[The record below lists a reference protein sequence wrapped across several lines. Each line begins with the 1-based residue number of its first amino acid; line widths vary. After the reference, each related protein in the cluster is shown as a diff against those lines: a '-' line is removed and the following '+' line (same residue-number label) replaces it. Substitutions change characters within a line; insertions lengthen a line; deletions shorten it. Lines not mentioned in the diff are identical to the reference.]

1 VDVEP
6 AVVTEVR
13 PLYGRHPVLELL
25 RSGARRTDEVAVL
38 AGGHGSLQEIVALA
52 RQAGIKVS
60 LRTREQLTAMAGSPH
75 HQGVVARVSQADYIE
90 LDDLLQLPAARGQV
104 ALFLAL
110 DQVQDPRN
118 LGALLRTA
126 EVLGVHGVI
135 IPRHRAVGLT
145 EAAARVATGALE
157 FVPVAREGNLV
168 LALEALKRAG
178 VWVYGATPHGGL
190 PAWEADLR
198 RPVCIVLGGEG
209 GGLRPLVAR
218 TCDVLLTVPMR
229 GRLGSLNVGAAG
241 AVLCYEALR
250 QRAVREP

>member
-1 VDVEP
+1 VEVEP
-6 AVVTEVR
+6 AAVTEV

-25 RSGARRTDEVAVL
+25 RSGARRAEEVAVL
-38 AGGHGSLQEIVALA
+38 ATGHGSLQEIVALA
-52 RQAGIKVS
+52 RNAGIKVS
-60 LRTREQLTAMAGSPH
+60 LRTREQLTAMAGTPH
-75 HQGVVARVSQADYIE
+75 HQGVVARVSRADYVE
-90 LDDLLQLPAARGQV
+90 LDDLIRRPAVQGQA

-135 IPRHRAVGLT
+135 VPRHRAAGLT
-145 EAAARVATGALE
+145 AAAARVAAGALE

-168 LALEALKRAG
+168 AALATLKQAG
-178 VWVYGATPHGGL
+178 VWVYGATSQGGI
-190 PAWEADLR
+190 PPWEADFR

-209 GGLRPLVAR
+209 GGLRPLVTR
-218 TCDVLLTVPMR
+218 TCDVLVTVPMP

-241 AVLCYEALR
+241 AALCYEALR
-250 QRAVREP
+250 QRGAREP

>member
-1 VDVEP
+1 VEVERE
-6 AVVTEVR
+6 AVTEVG

-25 RSGARRTDEVAVL
+25 RSGARRADEVAVL
-38 AGGHGSLQEIVALA
+38 ADSQGPLREIIALA
-52 RQAGIKVS
+52 RQAGVKVS
-60 LRTREQLTAMAGSPH
+60 FRTREQLSAMAGSPH
-75 HQGVVARVSQADYIE
+75 HQGVVARVSEADYVR
-90 LDDLLQLPAARGQV
+90 LNDLLRLPGARDQA

-145 EAAARVATGALE
+145 GAAARVATGALE
-157 FVPVAREGNLV
+157 LVPVARAGNLV
-168 LALEALKRAG
+168 AALGTLKQAG
-178 VWVYGATPHGGL
+178 VWVYGATPHGGIA
-190 PAWEADLR
+190 AWEADFR

-218 TCDVLLTVPMR
+218 TCDVLLTVPML
-229 GRLGSLNVGAAG
+229 GSLGSLNVGAAG
-241 AVLCYEALR
+241 AVLCYEVLR
-250 QRAVREP
+250 QRAPH